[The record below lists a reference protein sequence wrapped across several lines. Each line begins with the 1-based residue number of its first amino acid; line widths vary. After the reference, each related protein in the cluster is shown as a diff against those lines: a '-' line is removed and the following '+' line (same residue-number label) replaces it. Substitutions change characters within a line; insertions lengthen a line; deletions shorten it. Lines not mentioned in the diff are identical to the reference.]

1 MYAYFRSPS
10 SLVEVLGKVGWVGVM
25 GTAGQRHQGKQ
36 NGFLSR
42 SLFVRNSF
50 PSIGHICL
58 LELRIELGVGAS

>member
-1 MYAYFRSPS
+1 MCSYFRSPS
-10 SLVEVLGKVGWVGVM
+10 SLVEVLGKVK
-25 GTAGQRHQGKQ
+25 AGQRHQGKQ

-50 PSIGHICL
+50 PSIGHVCL